1 MGGDVEGALEGI
13 NVPAY
18 MIDQTGVIRWTNRA
32 AQRCLGADVRGR
44 QFTSVVAPEDTRRA
58 REVFAQKIAGTALVT
73 DTEVVL
79 VDANGRRVSVEV
91 SPCRCSAATG

>member
-58 REVFAQKIAGTALVT
+58 ARCSPRRSRERRRDDA
-73 DTEVVL
+73 EVVL
-79 VDANGRRVSVEV
+79 VDANGRRAPSK
-91 SPCRCSAATG
+91 SARCRCSAATG